1 MGGPLWATDGTSA
14 GTWEI
19 TSNGFGPN
27 YLTPFGGEMLFE
39 GLDANSHPAIWVTN
53 GTSAGTSELSFT
65 THGLDPL
72 DLTVLGNEVLFNGGV
87 AGHSN
92 LG

>member
-1 MGGPLWATDGTSA
+1 MAPSGRLTERALGRGEFP
-14 GTWEI
+14 
-19 TSNGFGPN
+19 SNGFDPN

-65 THGLDPL
+65 SGLDPL
-72 DLTVLGNEVLFNGGV
+72 DLTVLGNEVLFNGA
-87 AGHSN
+87 AGH
-92 LG
+92 